1 MTGLLF
7 VTARSTD
14 VKDLNRLLLE
24 LRDWQVSSSSPQASP
39 AGSQAQQF
47 LDRFRFVTKH
57 NPRALVTNS
66 HRRSSAS
73 SSSSLSCE
81 SSQHQEH
88 AHGTFPPVPPSA
100 TFANSWVDR
109 SAEEIEGFMNM
120 LASDVADDMN
130 NNNNNKMSLLSS
142 EKETGGPSFLERRD
156 SGYSTCSDS
165 STSSTGAAESCYN
178 ASMYLMVDEAGLST
192 GTATLGCRRAG
203 AGAAGSW
210 DRVRGIPW
218 TEVCSVWRAVQASR
232 SVECL
237 FGPGTKQLL
246 QIQSA
251 PADTHESREV
261 SYQRPVGQEAA
272 RASTPPRDCRR
283 RDMELSMWRE
293 CGLV

>member
-14 VKDLNRLLLE
+14 VKDLNRLLLD
-24 LRDWQVSSSSPQASP
+24 LRDWEVSSSSSSS
-39 AGSQAQQF
+39 SQAQQF

-73 SSSSLSCE
+73 SSSSSSCE
-81 SSQHQEH
+81 TSQHQEH

-120 LASDVADDMN
+120 LASDVAAADD
-130 NNNNNKMSLLSS
+130 KK
-142 EKETGGPSFLERRD
+142 KENETDGGPGFLERRD

-165 STSSTGAAESCYN
+165 SSTSAATESCYN
-178 ASMYLMVDEAGLST
+178 ASMYLMVDEAGLAT
-192 GTATLGCRRAG
+192 GTATLSCRRA
-203 AGAAGSW
+203 AGGSW
-210 DRVRGIPW
+210 DRVRGVPW

-237 FGPGTKQLL
+237 FAPGTKQLL
-246 QIQSA
+246 QIQGVHN
-251 PADTHESREV
+251 DGDESREV
-261 SYQRPVGQEAA
+261 SYQKPPASQDAGRAA
-272 RASTPPRDCRR
+272 TSTAPRDCWR